1 MVKLTIE
8 QKIVKHLANKGFL
21 TSGGDIQRALI
32 DPDYADYLIRGMIG
46 ETDIPD
52 INDDGS
58 TDGEDCDHTP
68 LSNEQIKE
76 VFDNDNIQ

>member
-1 MVKLTIE
+1 MATLTIE
-8 QKIVKHLANKGFL
+8 QKIVKHLAKKGFL
-21 TSGGDIQRALI
+21 TSGGDIQRALV

-46 ETDIPD
+46 ETGIPD

-58 TDGEDCDHTP
+58 TGEECDHQP

-76 VFDNDNIQ
+76 VFDNDYIK